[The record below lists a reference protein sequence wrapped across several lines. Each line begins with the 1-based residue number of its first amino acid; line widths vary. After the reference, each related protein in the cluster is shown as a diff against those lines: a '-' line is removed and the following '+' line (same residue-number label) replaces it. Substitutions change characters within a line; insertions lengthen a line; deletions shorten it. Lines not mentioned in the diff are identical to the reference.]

1 MRGYLLLA
9 FCLVIGLAVISS
21 AQPVKNDQ
29 KAVGKSLRDII
40 KRDADEDD
48 DEDSKSS
55 SSSSSSEEDDE
66 GNNFHLSIRVGIRT
80 KMFCFYLFHLNQASK
95 ILKYSYSNN
104 NLKI

>member
-9 FCLVIGLAVISS
+9 LCLVIGLAVISS

-29 KAVGKSLRDII
+29 KVVGKSLRDII

-48 DEDSKSS
+48 DEDSKSDKSS

-66 GNNFHLSIRVGIRT
+66 GNNLTNLLGL
-80 KMFCFYLFHLNQASK
+80 MFC
-95 ILKYSYSNN
+95 
-104 NLKI
+104 